1 MNIFSVF
8 TLFGGL
14 AFFLYGMNIMS
25 SGLEKMTGG
34 KLERTLKKMTKSP
47 MRSLLL
53 GAGITIAIQSSSAM
67 TVMLVGFVNSGI
79 MELGQTVGIIMGSN
93 IGTTLT
99 AWILSLAGIKSDNF
113 LIQLLNPEAFAP
125 IVALIGIILIMTA
138 KSTKKKDIGN
148 IMLGFSILMF
158 GMNLMSD
165 AVSPLADM
173 PEFASILVAFKNPL
187 LGVAAGAIFTGV
199 IQSSAASVGILQ
211 ALSLTGSITYGM
223 AIPIIMGQNI
233 GTCVTAIISSIGVNK
248 NAKRVAGI
256 HIYFNLIGTIIC
268 LSIFYSVNA
277 FVHFAFIN
285 EAISPVSI
293 AAVHSIF
300 NIVTTIILLPF
311 SKQLENLAR
320 YTIKDKERDEKYT
333 FLDER
338 LLATPSVAIA
348 ECRESTIKM
357 SLIVEDNL
365 SKSIDAFVNYDY
377 KVIDQIIEQ
386 ENLIDSYEDHLGTYL
401 VKLSSRELSDEDSK
415 EVSKILHMIG
425 DFERI
430 GDHALNLSRVATE
443 IHEKEI
449 IFSKQAKEEIEI
461 MTAAI
466 KEIIKLTVEA
476 VVHNKID
483 LAKSIEPLEQVID
496 FLEAELKN
504 RHIKRLKEGLC
515 TIEQGFIF
523 SDLLTNYERI
533 SDHCSNIAVCMIQV
547 SESSFDTHQYLKGI
561 KSEETGE
568 FSKAF
573 NQFMEKYQI

>member
-34 KLERTLKKMTKSP
+34 KLERTLKRMTKSP

-99 AWILSLAGIKSDNF
+99 AWILSLAGVKSDNF
-113 LIQLLNPEAFAP
+113 LIQLLNPEAFSP

-268 LSIFYSVNA
+268 LSIFYLVNA
-277 FVHFAFIN
+277 FVHFTFIN

-300 NIVTTIILLPF
+300 NIVTTLILLPF

-320 YTIKDKERDEKYT
+320 YTIKDKNSDEKYT

-348 ECRESTIKM
+348 ECKESTIKM

-401 VKLSSRELSDEDSK
+401 VKLSSRELSDEGSK
-415 EVSKILHMIG
+415 EISKILHMIG

-430 GDHALNLSRVATE
+430 GDHAINLSRVATE
-443 IHEKEI
+443 IHEKDI
-449 IFSKQAKEEIEI
+449 IFSKQAQEELGI

-466 KEIIKLTVEA
+466 KEIISLTVEA

-483 LAKSIEPLEQVID
+483 LAKSVEPLEQVID

-547 SESSFDTHQYLKGI
+547 NESSFDTHQYLKGI
-561 KSEETGE
+561 KSEATGE

-573 NQFMEKYQI
+573 DKFMSKYQI

>member
-34 KLERTLKKMTKSP
+34 KLERTLKRMTKSP

-99 AWILSLAGIKSDNF
+99 AWILSLAGVKSDNF
-113 LIQLLNPEAFAP
+113 LIQLLNPEAFSP

-268 LSIFYSVNA
+268 LSIFYLVNA
-277 FVHFAFIN
+277 VVHFTFIN

-300 NIVTTIILLPF
+300 NIVTTLILLPF

-320 YTIKDKERDEKYT
+320 YTIKDKNSDEKYT

-348 ECRESTIKM
+348 ECKESTIKM

-401 VKLSSRELSDEDSK
+401 VKLSSRELSDEGSK
-415 EVSKILHMIG
+415 EISKILHMIG

-430 GDHALNLSRVATE
+430 GDHAINLSRVATE
-443 IHEKEI
+443 IHEKDI
-449 IFSKQAKEEIEI
+449 IFSKQAQEELGI

-466 KEIIKLTVEA
+466 KEIISLTVEA

-483 LAKSIEPLEQVID
+483 LAKSVEPLEQVID

-547 SESSFDTHQYLKGI
+547 NESSFDTHQYLKGI
-561 KSEETGE
+561 KSEATGE

-573 NQFMEKYQI
+573 DKFMSKYQI

>member
-99 AWILSLAGIKSDNF
+99 AWILSLAGVKSDNF
-113 LIQLLNPEAFAP
+113 LIQLLNPEAFSP

-268 LSIFYSVNA
+268 LSIFYLVNA
-277 FVHFAFIN
+277 FVHFTFIN

-300 NIVTTIILLPF
+300 NIITTLILLPF

-320 YTIKDKERDEKYT
+320 YTIKDKNSDEKYT

-348 ECRESTIKM
+348 ECKESTIKM

-401 VKLSSRELSDEDSK
+401 VKLSSRELSDEGSK
-415 EVSKILHMIG
+415 EISKILHMIG

-430 GDHALNLSRVATE
+430 GDHAINLSRVATE
-443 IHEKEI
+443 IHEKNI
-449 IFSKQAKEEIEI
+449 VFSKQAQEELEI

-466 KEIIKLTVEA
+466 KEIIRLTVEA

-483 LAKSIEPLEQVID
+483 LAKSVEPLEQVID

-547 SESSFDTHQYLKGI
+547 NESSFDTHQYLKGI

-573 NQFMEKYQI
+573 NKFMSKYQI

>member
-25 SGLEKMTGG
+25 NGLEKMTGG

-47 MRSLLL
+47 IRSLLL

-79 MELGQTVGIIMGSN
+79 MELGQTIGIIMGSN

-99 AWILSLAGIKSDNF
+99 AWILSLAGIQSDNF
-113 LIQLLNPEAFAP
+113 IIQLLNPEAFSP
-125 IVALIGIILIMTA
+125 IVALIGIILMMTA

-173 PEFASILVAFKNPL
+173 PEFAKILVAFTNPL
-187 LGVAAGAIFTGV
+187 LGVAAGTIFTGI

-211 ALSLTGSITYGM
+211 ALSLTGGITYGM
-223 AIPIIMGQNI
+223 AMPIIMGQNI

-248 NAKRVAGI
+248 NAKRVAGV

-268 LSIFYSVNA
+268 LAVFYLVS
-277 FVHFAFIN
+277 AFIQLDFVN
-285 EAISPVSI
+285 EAISPVGI

-300 NIVTTIILLPF
+300 NIVTTIMLLPF
-311 SKQLENLAR
+311 SKQLEKLAKF
-320 YTIKDKERDEKYT
+320 TIRDKDTHEKYT

-348 ECRESTIKM
+348 ECKESTIKM
-357 SLIVEDNL
+357 ALLTQDTLN
-365 SKSIDAFVNYDY
+365 KSINLLTNYDQ
-377 KVIDQIIEQ
+377 KVVEEIIEQ
-386 ENLIDSYEDHLGTYL
+386 EQAIDDYEDKLGTYL
-401 VKLSSRELSDEDSK
+401 VKLSSKELSDEDSQA
-415 EVSKILHMIG
+415 VSRILHMLG

-443 IHEKEI
+443 LHDKEI
-449 IFSKQAKEEIEI
+449 MFSNGAKKETEVITSALKEI
-461 MTAAI
+461 M
-466 KEIIKLTVEA
+466 ELTVE
-476 VVHNKID
+476 VVKHND
-483 LAKSIEPLEQVID
+483 VELAKKIEPLEEVID
-496 FLEAELKN
+496 YLKSEIKKS
-504 RHIKRLKEGLC
+504 HIRRLKEGQC

-533 SDHCSNIAVCMIQV
+533 SDHCSNIAVCTIQV
-547 SESSFDTHQYLKGI
+547 SESSFETHEYLQGI
-561 KSEETGE
+561 KSEAFGA
-568 FSKAF
+568 FSK
-573 NQFMEKYQI
+573 NYHDFMEKYTI

>member
-25 SGLEKMTGG
+25 NGLEKMTGG

-47 MRSLLL
+47 LRSLLL

-79 MELGQTVGIIMGSN
+79 MELGQTIGIIMGSN

-99 AWILSLAGIKSDNF
+99 AWILSLAGVQSDN
-113 LIQLLNPEAFAP
+113 LIIQLLNPEAFSP
-125 IVALIGIILIMTA
+125 IVALIGIILMMVS

-173 PEFASILVAFKNPL
+173 PEFSKILVAFTNPL
-187 LGVAAGAIFTGV
+187 LGVAAGAIFTGI

-223 AIPIIMGQNI
+223 AMPIIMGQNI
-233 GTCVTAIISSIGVNK
+233 GTCVTAVLSSIGVNK
-248 NAKRVAGI
+248 NAKRVAGV
-256 HIYFNLIGTIIC
+256 HIYFNLIGTIVC
-268 LSIFYSVNA
+268 LSVFYLVNA
-277 FVHFAFIN
+277 FVQFSFTN
-285 EAISPVSI
+285 DAITPVGI

-300 NIVTTIILLPF
+300 NIVTTVILLPF
-311 SKQLENLAR
+311 TKQLEKLAKF
-320 YTIKDKERDEKYT
+320 TIKDKDENEKYT

-348 ECRESTIKM
+348 ECKESTIKM
-357 SLIVEDNL
+357 ALLAKDTLI
-365 SKSIDAFVNYDY
+365 KSIDILTNYDP
-377 KVIDQIIEQ
+377 KVVEEIIEQ
-386 ENLIDSYEDHLGTYL
+386 EQAIDSYEDNLGTYL

-415 EVSKILHMIG
+415 AISKILHMIG

-443 IHEKEI
+443 LHEKEI
-449 IFSKQAKEEIEI
+449 VFSNGAKKEAEII
-461 MTAAI
+461 TAAL
-466 KEIIKLTVEA
+466 KEIIELTVE
-476 VVHNKID
+476 VVKNND
-483 LAKSIEPLEQVID
+483 VELAKKIEPLEEVID
-496 FLEAELKN
+496 HLKSEIKKS
-504 RHIKRLKEGLC
+504 HIRRLKEGRC

-533 SDHCSNIAVCMIQV
+533 SDHCSNVAVCTIQV
-547 SESSFDTHQYLKGI
+547 SESSFDTHEYLQGI
-561 KSEETGE
+561 KSEAFGE
-568 FSKAF
+568 FSK
-573 NQFMEKYQI
+573 NYNEFMEKYKI

>member
-99 AWILSLAGIKSDNF
+99 AWILSLAGVKSDNF
-113 LIQLLNPEAFAP
+113 LIQLLNPEAFSP

-256 HIYFNLIGTIIC
+256 HIYFNLIGTLIC
-268 LSIFYSVNA
+268 LSIFYLVNA
-277 FVHFAFIN
+277 VVHFTFIN

-300 NIVTTIILLPF
+300 NIVTTLILLPF

-320 YTIKDKERDEKYT
+320 YTIKDKNSDEKYT

-348 ECRESTIKM
+348 ECKESTIKM

-401 VKLSSRELSDEDSK
+401 VKLSSRELSDEGSK
-415 EVSKILHMIG
+415 EISKILHMIG

-430 GDHALNLSRVATE
+430 GDHAINLSRVATE
-443 IHEKEI
+443 IHEKSI
-449 IFSKQAKEEIEI
+449 IFSKQAQEELEI

-466 KEIIKLTVEA
+466 KEIISLTVEA

-483 LAKSIEPLEQVID
+483 LAKSVEPLEQVID

-504 RHIKRLKEGLC
+504 RHVKRLKEGLC

-547 SESSFDTHQYLKGI
+547 NESSFDTHQYLKGI

-573 NQFMEKYQI
+573 DKFMSKYQI

>member
-34 KLERTLKKMTKSP
+34 KLERTLKRMTKSP
-47 MRSLLL
+47 IRSLLL

-99 AWILSLAGIKSDNF
+99 AWVLSLAGVKSDNF
-113 LIQLLNPEAFAP
+113 IIQLLNPEAFSP

-173 PEFASILVAFKNPL
+173 PEFSKILVAFTNPL
-187 LGVAAGAIFTGV
+187 LGVAAGAIFTGI

-223 AIPIIMGQNI
+223 AMPIIMGQNI
-233 GTCVTAIISSIGVNK
+233 GTCVTAILSSIGVNK
-248 NAKRVAGI
+248 NAKRVAGV
-256 HIYFNLIGTIIC
+256 HIYFNIIGTIVF
-268 LSIFYSVNA
+268 LSVFYLVNS
-277 FVHFAFIN
+277 FVQFKFVS
-285 EAISPVSI
+285 EAISPIGI

-311 SKQLENLAR
+311 SKQLENLAKL
-320 YTIKDKERDEKYT
+320 TIKDKNNNDEYT

-357 SLIVEDNL
+357 ALLVQDTLN
-365 SKSIDAFVNYDY
+365 KSINVLTNYDY
-377 KVIDQIIEQ
+377 KVTEEIREQ
-386 ENLIDSYEDHLGTYL
+386 EQMIDSYEDHLGTYL

-443 IHEKEI
+443 LHEKEI
-449 IFSKQAKEEIEI
+449 IFSNGAKKETEAI
-461 MTAAI
+461 TAALKDI
-466 KEIIKLTVEA
+466 MELTVK
-476 VVHNKID
+476 VVKYND
-483 LAKSIEPLEQVID
+483 VELAKKIEPLEQVID
-496 FLEAELKN
+496 YLKAESK
-504 RHIKRLKEGLC
+504 RKHIRRLKEGQC

-533 SDHCSNIAVCMIQV
+533 SDHCSNIGVCVIQV
-547 SESSFDTHQYLKGI
+547 SEASFETHEYLQSIRAEAYGAFQRNYN
-561 KSEETGE
+561 E
-568 FSKAF
+568 FL
-573 NQFMEKYQI
+573 QKYVI

>member
-99 AWILSLAGIKSDNF
+99 AWILSLAGVKSDNF
-113 LIQLLNPEAFAP
+113 LIQLLNPEAFSP

-268 LSIFYSVNA
+268 LSIFYLVNA
-277 FVHFAFIN
+277 FLHFTFIN

-300 NIVTTIILLPF
+300 NIITTLILLPF

-320 YTIKDKERDEKYT
+320 YTIKDKNSDEKYT

-348 ECRESTIKM
+348 ECKESTIKM

-401 VKLSSRELSDEDSK
+401 VKLSSRELSDEGSK
-415 EVSKILHMIG
+415 EISKILHMIG

-430 GDHALNLSRVATE
+430 GDHAINLSRVATE
-443 IHEKEI
+443 IHEKNI
-449 IFSKQAKEEIEI
+449 VFSKQAQEELEI

-466 KEIIKLTVEA
+466 KEIISLTVEA

-483 LAKSIEPLEQVID
+483 LAKSVEPLEQVID

-547 SESSFDTHQYLKGI
+547 NESSFDTHQYLKGI

-573 NQFMEKYQI
+573 DKFMSKYQI

>member
-34 KLERTLKKMTKSP
+34 KLERTLKRMTKSP
-47 MRSLLL
+47 IRSLLL

-99 AWILSLAGIKSDNF
+99 AWVLSLAGVKSDNF
-113 LIQLLNPEAFAP
+113 IIQLLNPEAFSP

-173 PEFASILVAFKNPL
+173 PEFSKILVAFTNPL
-187 LGVAAGAIFTGV
+187 LGVAAGAIFTGI

-223 AIPIIMGQNI
+223 AMPIIMGQNI
-233 GTCVTAIISSIGVNK
+233 GTCVTAILSSIGVNK
-248 NAKRVAGI
+248 NAKRVAGV
-256 HIYFNLIGTIIC
+256 HIYFNIIGTIVF
-268 LSIFYSVNA
+268 LSVFYLVNS
-277 FVHFAFIN
+277 FVQFKFVS
-285 EAISPVSI
+285 EAISPIGI

-300 NIVTTIILLPF
+300 NIVTTLVLLPF
-311 SKQLENLAR
+311 SKQLENLAKL
-320 YTIKDKERDEKYT
+320 TIKDKNNNDEYT

-357 SLIVEDNL
+357 ALLVQDTLN
-365 SKSIDAFVNYDY
+365 KSINVLTNYDY
-377 KVIDQIIEQ
+377 KVTEEIREQ
-386 ENLIDSYEDHLGTYL
+386 EQMIDSYEDHLGTYL

-443 IHEKEI
+443 LHEKEI
-449 IFSKQAKEEIEI
+449 IFSNGAKKETEAI
-461 MTAAI
+461 TAALKDI
-466 KEIIKLTVEA
+466 MELTVK
-476 VVHNKID
+476 VVKYND
-483 LAKSIEPLEQVID
+483 VELAKKIEPLEQVID
-496 FLEAELKN
+496 YLKAESK
-504 RHIKRLKEGLC
+504 RKHIRRLKEGQC

-533 SDHCSNIAVCMIQV
+533 SDHCSNIGVCVIQV
-547 SESSFDTHQYLKGI
+547 SEASFETHEYLQSIRAEAYGAFQRNYN
-561 KSEETGE
+561 E
-568 FSKAF
+568 FL
-573 NQFMEKYQI
+573 QKYVI

>member
-99 AWILSLAGIKSDNF
+99 AWILSLAGVKSDNF
-113 LIQLLNPEAFAP
+113 LIQLLNPEAFSP

-256 HIYFNLIGTIIC
+256 HIYFNLIGTLIC
-268 LSIFYSVNA
+268 LSIFYLVNA
-277 FVHFAFIN
+277 FVHFTFIN

-300 NIVTTIILLPF
+300 NIITTLILLPF

-320 YTIKDKERDEKYT
+320 YTIKDKNSDEKYT

-348 ECRESTIKM
+348 ECKESTIKM

-401 VKLSSRELSDEDSK
+401 VKLSSRELSDEGSK
-415 EVSKILHMIG
+415 EISKILHMIG

-430 GDHALNLSRVATE
+430 GDHAINLSRVATE
-443 IHEKEI
+443 IHEKNI
-449 IFSKQAKEEIEI
+449 IFSKQAQEELEI

-466 KEIIKLTVEA
+466 KEIISLTVEA

-483 LAKSIEPLEQVID
+483 LAKSVEPLEQVID

-504 RHIKRLKEGLC
+504 RHIKRLKEGVC

-547 SESSFDTHQYLKGI
+547 NESSFDTHQYLKGI
-561 KSEETGE
+561 KAEETGE

-573 NQFMEKYQI
+573 DKFMSKYQI

>member
-25 SGLEKMTGG
+25 NGLEKMTGG

-47 MRSLLL
+47 LRSLLL

-79 MELGQTVGIIMGSN
+79 MELGQTIGIIMGSN

-99 AWILSLAGIKSDNF
+99 AWILSLAGVQSDN
-113 LIQLLNPEAFAP
+113 LIIQLLNPEAFSP
-125 IVALIGIILIMTA
+125 IVALIGIILMMVS

-173 PEFASILVAFKNPL
+173 PEFSKILVAFTNPL
-187 LGVAAGAIFTGV
+187 LGVAAGAIFTGI

-223 AIPIIMGQNI
+223 AMPIIMGQNI
-233 GTCVTAIISSIGVNK
+233 GTCVTAVLSSIGVNK
-248 NAKRVAGI
+248 NAKRVAGV

-268 LSIFYSVNA
+268 LSIFYLVNA
-277 FVHFAFIN
+277 FVQFSFTN
-285 EAISPVSI
+285 DAITPVGV

-311 SKQLENLAR
+311 TKQLEKLAKF
-320 YTIKDKERDEKYT
+320 TIKDKDEKEKYT

-348 ECRESTIKM
+348 ECKESTIKM
-357 SLIVEDNL
+357 ALLAKDTLI
-365 SKSIDAFVNYDY
+365 KSINILTNYDP
-377 KVIDQIIEQ
+377 KVVEEIIEQ
-386 ENLIDSYEDHLGTYL
+386 EQAIDSYEDNLGTYL

-415 EVSKILHMIG
+415 EISRILHMIG

-430 GDHALNLSRVATE
+430 GDHSLNISRVATE
-443 IHEKEI
+443 LHEKEI
-449 IFSKQAKEEIEI
+449 IFSNGAKKETEIITAALKEI
-461 MTAAI
+461 M
-466 KEIIKLTVEA
+466 ELTVE
-476 VVHNKID
+476 VVKHND
-483 LAKSIEPLEQVID
+483 VELAKRIEPLEEVID
-496 FLEAELKN
+496 HLKSEIKKS
-504 RHIKRLKEGLC
+504 HIRRLKEGRC

-533 SDHCSNIAVCMIQV
+533 SDHCSNIAVCTIQV
-547 SESSFDTHQYLKGI
+547 SESSFDTHEYLQGI
-561 KSEETGE
+561 KSEAFGE
-568 FSKAF
+568 FSKTY
-573 NQFMEKYQI
+573 NEFMEKYKI

>member
-99 AWILSLAGIKSDNF
+99 AWILSLAGVESDNF
-113 LIQLLNPEAFAP
+113 LIQLLNPEAFSP

-256 HIYFNLIGTIIC
+256 HIYFNLIGTLIC
-268 LSIFYSVNA
+268 LSIFYLVNA

-300 NIVTTIILLPF
+300 NMVTTIILLPF

-320 YTIKDKERDEKYT
+320 YTIKDKESDEKYT

-443 IHEKEI
+443 IHEKDI
-449 IFSKQAKEEIEI
+449 IFSKQAQEEIEI